1 MSILKRALALGV
13 MATVVGSAGFACEN
27 KAAKEFAK
35 NQNSGNLGASASVKQ
50 LMAARH
56 LTESDVEAALKTF
69 VPPGKRDEYMI
80 FASGGQSGQILV
92 MGVPSMRLLKVIGVF
107 TPEPWQ
113 GYGYGGT
120 SNKVLADGAQ
130 GKQAISWADVHHPN
144 LSETNGDYDGQF
156 LFVNDKA
163 NGRVAVVD
171 LEDFATKQIVANPLV
186 GSDHGGAF
194 VDPNTNY
201 VIETSQYP
209 TPLGRDYAPLSAYKD
224 KYRGVAVFWKFD
236 RQKKRIDPSQSFG
249 VELPPYTQD
258 LADAGKLGSDGW
270 AFINSFNTELA
281 TGGTLQGKPPIESG
295 ASQNDMDYLHI
306 IDWKKAEALV
316 KAGKAVTI
324 KGMKVLPLAVSGA
337 EGVLTLVGEPKSPH
351 GCDVTPDGTAI
362 VVGGKLDTHAT
373 VFEFSK
379 IKQLIADK
387 KFEGKDAYG
396 IPILPFKEAIRGQV
410 EIGLGP
416 LHTVFDDKGNAFTS
430 VFIESKV
437 AKWSLKDLKL
447 IEKLPVH
454 YNIGHIMAAEGDTV
468 SPDGKYVVAMN
479 KMSIDRFT
487 GVGPLY
493 PQNFQL
499 IDITGEKMRLLSD
512 TPIGIGEPHYSQM
525 IKIDKLHPRQTYAAG
540 TNIYSGERD
549 PDAVEGGKERI
560 VRNGTTVDV
569 YMTAIRSHFVP
580 DQIEVNEGDTV
591 NIHITSLETAEDT
604 THGFTINMH
613 NIDLSL
619 EPGKHENVTFV
630 ADTPGVF
637 PMYCTE
643 FCSALDLEM
652 AGYVLVKPKGA

>member
-1 MSILKRALALGV
+1 MSMLKRGLALGL
-13 MATVVGSAGFACEN
+13 MATLVGMAGVSCEN

-35 NQNSGNLGASASVKQ
+35 SQNSGNLGASASVKQ

-113 GYGYGGT
+113 GYGYGGE
-120 SNKVLADGAQ
+120 SNKILAAGAQ
-130 GKQAISWADVHHPN
+130 GKQALSWADVHHPN

-209 TPLGRDYAPLSAYKD
+209 TPLGRDYAPLSAYKE

-236 RQKKRIDPSQSFG
+236 RKKKRIDPSQSFG

-270 AFINSFNTELA
+270 AFINSFNTEMA
-281 TGGTLQGKPPIESG
+281 IGGTLQGKPPIESG
-295 ASQNDMDYLHI
+295 ASQNDMDYMHI

-337 EGVLTLVGEPKSPH
+337 EARGQRQQRHERQVLKKQHAESQATMRAVELSRLGERLQQDRRGAHGDSAADDERREPVQAEEPGNEPEYGRGSGHLGSSQTEHLAPH
-351 GCDVTPDGTAI
+351 GN
-362 VVGGKLDTHAT
+362 HAREG
-373 VFEFSK
+373 EF
-379 IKQLIADK
+379 QAQG
-387 KFEGKDAYG
+387 E
-396 IPILPFKEAIRGQV
+396 EQ
-410 EIGLGP
+410 E
-416 LHTVFDDKGNAFTS
+416 GNAQ
-430 VFIESKV
+430 
-437 AKWSLKDLKL
+437 L
-447 IEKLPVH
+447 
-454 YNIGHIMAAEGDTV
+454 AE
-468 SPDGKYVVAMN
+468 
-479 KMSIDRFT
+479 
-487 GVGPLY
+487 
-493 PQNFQL
+493 Q
-499 IDITGEKMRLLSD
+499 
-512 TPIGIGEPHYSQM
+512 
-525 IKIDKLHPRQTYAAG
+525 
-540 TNIYSGERD
+540 
-549 PDAVEGGKERI
+549 
-560 VRNGTTVDV
+560 
-569 YMTAIRSHFVP
+569 
-580 DQIEVNEGDTV
+580 
-591 NIHITSLETAEDT
+591 
-604 THGFTINMH
+604 
-613 NIDLSL
+613 
-619 EPGKHENVTFV
+619 
-630 ADTPGVF
+630 
-637 PMYCTE
+637 
-643 FCSALDLEM
+643 
-652 AGYVLVKPKGA
+652 